1 MSEKE
6 VLVVEEC
13 DKGKR
18 LDLYLSEAVDFTR
31 SHVAKLIEDNK
42 VTIDGKIPKKSG
54 EKLSV
59 GNVIEITLTPPKE
72 ISLEPENIPI
82 NIVYEDDDIVVINKQ
97 RGLVVHP
104 AGGSESGTLVNALLY
119 HVKDLS
125 GINGEI
131 RPGIVHRLDKDTSGL
146 LVVAK
151 NDDAHLS
158 LSRQLAE
165 RTCHRTYVALL
176 SGNVKA
182 DQGQIHAP
190 IGRSR
195 SDRKKMAVVESGRDA
210 LTDYKVLKRYGN
222 YTLVQFFLHTGR
234 THQIRVHAKHIGYPV
249 VGDKTYNTQKD
260 VLGANGQLLH
270 AVKLEFTHP
279 KTKEFVSFKTELPDY
294 FLSILQKLGDIPE
307 IE

>member
-72 ISLEPENIPI
+72 ISLSPENIPI

-146 LVVAK
+146 LIVAK